1 MKFRCT
7 QSLGLATFCLMAAG
21 AAGPNTSGDP
31 YAATAALRRR
41 LGSSRHYAGEE
52 DRQNRESLRKD
63 RNIFQLRAGGQR

>member
-7 QSLGLATFCLMAAG
+7 QSLGLATLPDSCWRRG
-21 AAGPNTSGDP
+21 AKRQRRSLR
-31 YAATAALRRR
+31 ATAALRRR